1 MRITIEHYGNKYTCE
16 TEHDEITL
24 TEVLCLFGGLLRSAG
39 FSFNGEVDI
48 VSQEDYENPDKQ
60 REDTE

>member
-1 MRITIEHYGNKYTCE
+1 MRITIEHYGNKFSCE

-24 TEVLCLFGGLLRSAG
+24 TEVLCLIGGILRSAG

-48 VSQEDYENPDKQ
+48 VDPEEFSEADKH
-60 REDTE
+60 TEETE